1 MSTRQFKIKNE
12 ELQIDMTGDKPEF
25 PRYTSQ
31 VINLANQNAQGTRP
45 NIVGQMSELIQ
56 EFPGKSFE
64 EWKSW
69 YLTRMPNAVEN
80 ATDKIFEM
88 VDKMKV
94 ASESIDRPLVKK
106 WVEDLIFNKTFT
118 GLRCQESILK
128 RVAIRM
134 GVTYRL
140 ANPEEES
147 QGIDG
152 FIGERPVSI
161 KPVTYKTKNM
171 LNENISVRII
181 FYDKQK
187 DGITVDCEF

>member
-1 MSTRQFKIKNE
+1 MKFKIKND

-25 PRYTSQ
+25 PRYSTQ
-31 VINLANQNAQGTRP
+31 VINLANQNAQGTRA

-56 EFPGKSFE
+56 EFPGKSFA

-69 YLTRMPNAVEN
+69 YLTRMPDAVEN
-80 ATDKIFEM
+80 ATDRIFDM
-88 VDKMKV
+88 VNKMKI
-94 ASESIDRPLVKK
+94 AGESIDRPLVKK
-106 WVEDLIFNKTFT
+106 WVEDLIFNKTFI

-128 RVAIRM
+128 RVAMRT
-134 GVTYRL
+134 GATYRL

-152 FIGERPVSI
+152 YIGEKPVSI

-171 LNENISVRII
+171 LNENITVGII

-187 DGITVDCEF
+187 DGITVECDF

>member
-1 MSTRQFKIKNE
+1 MKFKIKNE

-64 EWKSW
+64 EWKNW
-69 YLTRMPNAVEN
+69 YLNRMPNAVEN
-80 ATDKIFEM
+80 ATDKIYEM
-88 VDKMKV
+88 VNKMKV
-94 ASESIDRPLVKK
+94 ASGSIDRSLVKT
-106 WVEDLIFNKTFT
+106 WVEDLIFNKTFI

-128 RVAIRM
+128 RIAMRK

-140 ANPEEES
+140 ANPEEEA

-152 FIGERPVSI
+152 FIGVKPVSI
-161 KPVTYKTKNM
+161 KPITYKTKNM
-171 LNENISVRII
+171 LNENITVGII

-187 DGITVDCEF
+187 DGITVDCDF